1 MSQEHLRPRTDDPTP
16 EAGQHRWADTPVG
29 ACLAG
34 EDVQCVACQDSRDHK
49 WPDTCYCP
57 HCQLDASN
65 GSQFSNHRSQ
75 GRSRL
80 RSQEVVD
87 SPVTLSDPHAFY
99 LMENFRLKS

>member
-1 MSQEHLRPRTDDPTP
+1 MTQHLRLANTDGQTLQSVLVLPVKTSSVWHVKT
-16 EAGQHRWADTPVG
+16 AGTTSGRTPVT
-29 ACLAG
+29 A
-34 EDVQCVACQDSRDHK
+34 
-49 WPDTCYCP
+49 P

-87 SPVTLSDPHAFY
+87 YIVTLSDPHDFY